1 MPATRK
7 RQPRST
13 YRRCAGVNFM
23 DALGALAIG
32 TLGTACLLSKP
43 SNSALPPQPRYW
55 GIATDVFDF
64 IAASQEQEMW
74 CWAASIQM
82 LLNFYH
88 VPVTQER
95 IVSRVYGIPLN
106 QPGTDHAIS
115 TSLHGWG
122 INANGK
128 RFTVQSRVAAGPPSP
143 QVLFRELSRGR
154 PILLTFNPGFP
165 IGHAVVV
172 TAASSIGTVVTSLVY
187 RDPSQTPTNIENKGR
202 VELITEQLAQFLPSV
217 QSHWL
222 VTVREW

>member
-1 MPATRK
+1 MPAARK

-13 YRRCAGVNFM
+13 YRRPAAGNFM
-23 DALGALAIG
+23 DALCALTLGA
-32 TLGTACLLSKP
+32 LGTACLLSKP
-43 SNSALPPQPRYW
+43 SNPPIPPQPRYW
-55 GIATDVFDF
+55 GIATEVFDF

-82 LLNFYH
+82 LLNFYR
-88 VPVTQER
+88 VPVTQEQ

-106 QPGTDHAIS
+106 QPGTDNAIS
-115 TSLHGWG
+115 ASLHGWG

-128 RFTVQSRVAAGPPSP
+128 HFTVQSCVAPGPPSP
-143 QVLFRELSRGR
+143 QVLFRELSRGH

-165 IGHAVVV
+165 LGHAVVV
-172 TAASSIGTVVTSLVY
+172 TAASSIGTIVTSLVY

-202 VELITEQLAQFLPSV
+202 VELFTEQLAQFLPSV